1 MASALGFPLPLT
13 PTILGS
19 SFVGLGLYRLFS
31 PREAYRLFGLPLPP
45 SSIPGSEP
53 SPFIYANGG
62 RDLTI
67 GLAYFLFAG
76 QRNHEAIRALTLT
89 CIVAANVDAYVTWRY
104 GGTEFGGWYGKWAG
118 HSIGSIGLGLV
129 VWFA

>member
-1 MASALGFPLPLT
+1 MASALGFPLPLA

-31 PREAYRLFGLPLPP
+31 PREAYGLFGLPLPP

-76 QRNHEAIRALTLT
+76 QRNHEAVKALTLA
-89 CIVAANVDAYVTWRY
+89 CIVRN
-104 GGTEFGGWYGKWAG
+104 GE
-118 HSIGSIGLGLV
+118 L
-129 VWFA
+129 WFLSQNRSKIFSRFPFCDSFLLLLTHLPLP